1 MKLINIAHAGVI
13 NSAPSVSS
21 IGMNILNF
29 LLSVVGIIGII
40 GLVVTAMMYFNSFG
54 DAKKMSAI
62 KKYVQASFLG
72 IALALGGMILI
83 RLIGQFFS
91 AQ

>member
-1 MKLINIAHAGVI
+1 MHFINVAQAGVI
-13 NSAPSVSS
+13 SSAPSVST
-21 IGMNILNF
+21 IGMSVLNF
-29 LLSVVGIIGII
+29 LLSVVGIIAIIALVISGI
-40 GLVVTAMMYFNSFG
+40 MYMSSSG
-54 DAKKMSAI
+54 DTKQMSAV
-62 KKYVQASFLG
+62 KKYVQVSILG